1 MWDLNQCDPKKCS
14 GRKLGRL
21 GLLRTLNF
29 KERFNGIVLTPC
41 ATKCIGP
48 DDRSIVESSGLC
60 VVDCS
65 WAKLEETPFL
75 NRLKSNHPRL
85 LPYLIA
91 TNPINYG
98 HPCKLSCVEAFCA
111 ALYIVGLKKHGDEL
125 LSKFKWGHSFYEV
138 NKELLDI
145 YAKCSTGAEV
155 VQKQNEFLLNEKQ
168 ARLQAV
174 NKSDFPPSES
184 ENSDDDY
191 EEEEEETCVSSK
203 SPSHSKSLS
212 KDPNNNVEQLEE
224 INEDLNKTKI

>member
-1 MWDLNQCDPKKCS
+1 MSFQYQNKKRKIYDVILFNGELNVLGFRLNQ
-14 GRKLGRL
+14 
-21 GLLRTLNF
+21 LNSF
-29 KERFNGIVLTPC
+29 VDYFI
-41 ATKCIGP
+41 
-48 DDRSIVESSGLC
+48 IVESEKIS
-60 VVDCS
+60 
-65 WAKLEETPFL
+65 
-75 NRLKSNHPRL
+75 
-85 LPYLIA
+85 
-91 TNPINYG
+91 
-98 HPCKLSCVEAFCA
+98 
-111 ALYIVGLKKHGDEL
+111 
-125 LSKFKWGHSFYEV
+125 YEV

-168 ARLQAV
+168 ARLKAV